1 MQSFLG
7 EYPGS
12 RSNADI
18 KFIRAV
24 QSFLDQI
31 NKNSEL
37 IIASDG
43 CMITHDLY
51 YKLYKDEPRI
61 KYIYVDKDTLKMY
74 ELIDN
79 QKYYRG
85 LPREVGRVIAN
96 GDIITY
102 MDSDDLLTPQH
113 TLALE
118 IVWSKSKDKDWVINQ
133 AWYDNEYRQQ
143 NPIAG
148 EEAVYEDS
156 KLEPLISINNLD
168 SLWYAV
174 KGKPDSL
181 PMQPWQLSH
190 KKECITKWEDT
201 IGKSEDVDFNQRLRA
216 EYTNGVLYS
225 YATYTRCHYSNM
237 WDY

>member
-1 MQSFLG
+1 MQSYLG

-12 RSNADI
+12 RSNSDI

-51 YKLYKDEPRI
+51 HKLYKDEPRI
-61 KYIYVDKDTLKMY
+61 KYIYVDKDTLNMC
-74 ELIDN
+74 ELVDN

-102 MDSDDLLTPQH
+102 MDSDDLLTPQY

-118 IVWSKSKDKDWVINQ
+118 IVWLKNKDKDWVINRS
-133 AWYDNEYRQQ
+133 WYDNEYRQQ
-143 NPIAG
+143 NPFA
-148 EEAVYEDS
+148 EDALYEDS

-174 KGKPDSL
+174 KCKPGVL
-181 PMQPWQLSH
+181 PMQTCQLSH
-190 KKECITKWEDT
+190 KKECITKWKDT
-201 IGKSEDVDFNQRLRA
+201 IGKNEDVDFNQRLRA
-216 EYTNGVLYS
+216 EYTNGALYS
-225 YATYTRCHYSNM
+225 YATYVRCHAQFL